1 MKLITPALLL
11 PPISLFIDLLQVD
24 EWIVEVNDTYTKQTM
39 RNRYYIATNQG
50 IRAMIIPIKK
60 VNGSHTITKD
70 ILLDESTEWLTYHHK
85 TLITNYRNS
94 AYFDYYEDEIID
106 IFSHYKKLYEL
117 NMAFIKWILE
127 QLDINI
133 KVSVTENYEKQYS
146 IEDYIDDRNKYSKY
160 ENIKLPYYRQV
171 FIDKVGFISNL
182 SILDLLCNL
191 GAESVIYLKN
201 IIK

>member
-24 EWIVEVNDTYTKQTM
+24 EWILEINDTYTKQTL

-70 ILLDESTEWLTYHHK
+70 ILLDESADWLNYHHK

-117 NMAFIKWILE
+117 NMAFIKWILK

-146 IEDYIDDRNKYSKY
+146 IDYIDDRDKYSKY
-160 ENIKLPYYRQV
+160 ENIQLPYYRQV
-171 FIDKVGFISNL
+171 FIDKFGFISNL

>member
-24 EWIVEVNDTYTKQTM
+24 EWILEINDTYAKQTL

-70 ILLDESTEWLTYHHK
+70 ILLDESADWLNYHHK

-117 NMAFIKWILE
+117 NMAFIKWILK

-146 IEDYIDDRNKYSKY
+146 IDYIDDRDKYSKY
-160 ENIKLPYYRQV
+160 ENIQLPYYRQV
-171 FIDKVGFISNL
+171 FIDKFGFISYL

>member
-1 MKLITPALLL
+1 MKLITPSLLL

-24 EWIVEVNDTYTKQTM
+24 EWILEINDTYAKQTM

-70 ILLDESTEWLTYHHK
+70 ILLDESADWLNYHHK

-117 NMAFIKWILE
+117 NMAFIKWILK

-146 IEDYIDDRNKYSKY
+146 IDYIDDRDKYSKY
-160 ENIKLPYYRQV
+160 ENIQLPYYRQV
-171 FIDKVGFISNL
+171 FIDKFGFISNL

>member
-117 NMAFIKWILE
+117 NIAFIKWILE
-127 QLDINI
+127 QLNINI
-133 KVSVTENYEKQYS
+133 KVSITENYEKQYS
-146 IEDYIDDRNKYSKY
+146 LDYIDDRDKYSKY
-160 ENIKLPYYRQV
+160 ENIQLPYYRQV

>member
-24 EWIVEVNDTYTKQTM
+24 EWILEVNETYTKQTLK
-39 RNRYYIATNQG
+39 NRYYIATNQG
-50 IRAMIIPIKK
+50 IRAMIIPVKK
-60 VNGSHTITKD
+60 INGSHTITKD
-70 ILLDESTEWLTYHHK
+70 ILLDDQENWLKYHHK

-94 AYFDYYEDEIID
+94 AYFDYYEDEIVN
-106 IFSHYKKLYEL
+106 IFSNYKKLYEL
-117 NMAFIKWILE
+117 NIAFIKWFLE

-133 KVSVTENYEKQYS
+133 KVSITENYEKQYS
-146 IEDYIDDRNKYSKY
+146 IDYIDDRYKYAKY
-160 ENIKLPYYRQV
+160 ENIQLPYYRQV
-171 FIDKVGFISNL
+171 FIDKFGFISNL

-191 GAESVIYLKN
+191 GAESAIYLKN

>member
-24 EWIVEVNDTYTKQTM
+24 EWILEINDTYAKQTM

-70 ILLDESTEWLTYHHK
+70 ILLDESADWLNYHHK

-117 NMAFIKWILE
+117 NIAFIKWILE
-127 QLDINI
+127 QLNINI
-133 KVSVTENYEKQYS
+133 KVSITENYEKQYS
-146 IEDYIDDRNKYSKY
+146 LDYIDDRDKYSKY
-160 ENIKLPYYRQV
+160 ENIPLPYYRQV

>member
-24 EWIVEVNDTYTKQTM
+24 EWILEVNDTYTKQTL

-70 ILLDESTEWLTYHHK
+70 ILLDESAEWLNYHHK

-94 AYFDYYEDEIID
+94 AYFDYYEDEIIY

-117 NMAFIKWILE
+117 NIAFIKWILE
-127 QLDINI
+127 QLNINI
-133 KVSVTENYEKQYS
+133 KVSITENYKKQYS
-146 IEDYIDDRNKYSKY
+146 IDYIDDRDKYSKY
-160 ENIKLPYYRQV
+160 ENIQLPYYRQV

>member
-1 MKLITPALLL
+1 MKLITPSLLL

-24 EWIVEVNDTYTKQTM
+24 EWILEINETYTKQTL

-60 VNGSHTITKD
+60 VNGSHTKTKD
-70 ILLDESTEWLTYHHK
+70 ILLDDSAAWLKYHHK
-85 TLITNYRNS
+85 TLVTNYRNS
-94 AYFDYYEDEIID
+94 AYFDYYEDDIIN

-117 NMAFIKWILE
+117 NIAFIKWILE

-133 KVSVTENYEKQYS
+133 KVSITENYEKQYS
-146 IEDYIDDRNKYSKY
+146 IDYIDDRDKYAKY
-160 ENIKLPYYRQV
+160 ENIQLPYYRQV

-182 SILDLLCNL
+182 SILDLLFNL

>member
-117 NMAFIKWILE
+117 NIAFIKWILE
-127 QLDINI
+127 QLNINI
-133 KVSVTENYEKQYS
+133 KVSITENYKKQYS
-146 IEDYIDDRNKYSKY
+146 IDYIDDRDKYSKY
-160 ENIKLPYYRQV
+160 ENIQLPYYRQV

>member
-70 ILLDESTEWLTYHHK
+70 ILLDESADWLNYHHK

-117 NMAFIKWILE
+117 NMAFIKWILK

-146 IEDYIDDRNKYSKY
+146 IDYIDDRDKYSKY
-160 ENIKLPYYRQV
+160 ENIQLPYYRQV
-171 FIDKVGFISNL
+171 FIDKFGFISNL

>member
-24 EWIVEVNDTYTKQTM
+24 EWILEINDTYAKQTM

-70 ILLDESTEWLTYHHK
+70 ILLDESADWLNYHHK

-94 AYFDYYEDEIID
+94 AYFDYYEDEIIG

-117 NMAFIKWILE
+117 NMAFIKWILK

-146 IEDYIDDRNKYSKY
+146 IDYIDDRDKYSKY
-160 ENIKLPYYRQV
+160 ENIQLPYYRQV
-171 FIDKVGFISNL
+171 FIDKFGFISNL

>member
-24 EWIVEVNDTYTKQTM
+24 EWILEINDTYAKQTM

-70 ILLDESTEWLTYHHK
+70 ILLDESADWLNYHHK

-117 NMAFIKWILE
+117 NMAFIKWILK

-146 IEDYIDDRNKYSKY
+146 IDYIDDRDKYSKY
-160 ENIKLPYYRQV
+160 ENIQLPYYRQV
-171 FIDKVGFISNL
+171 FIDKFGFISNL

-191 GAESVIYLKN
+191 GAGSVIYLKN

>member
-1 MKLITPALLL
+1 MKLITPSLLL

-24 EWIVEVNDTYTKQTM
+24 EWILEINDTYAKQTM

-70 ILLDESTEWLTYHHK
+70 ILLDESADWLNYHHK

-117 NMAFIKWILE
+117 NMAFIKWILK

-146 IEDYIDDRNKYSKY
+146 IDYIDDRDKYAKY
-160 ENIKLPYYRQV
+160 ENIQLPYYRQV

-182 SILDLLCNL
+182 SILDLLFNL

>member
-24 EWIVEVNDTYTKQTM
+24 EWILEINDTYAKQTM

-70 ILLDESTEWLTYHHK
+70 ILLDESADWLNYHHK

-117 NMAFIKWILE
+117 NMAFIKWILK

-146 IEDYIDDRNKYSKY
+146 IDYIDDRDKYSKY
-160 ENIKLPYYRQV
+160 ENIQLPYYRQV
-171 FIDKVGFISNL
+171 FIDKFGFISNL